1 MEAPFPHM
9 KARAEAGLAAK
20 KAKKVKNNE
29 AWELFW
35 ITCWRIGIL
44 VACTIAATLVYHVAA
59 ARLEG
64 RLHFGKAGI
73 ANEPSIVR
81 TDLTTAGVA
90 TATAGDHFFIDIG
103 MSSVGMKASEN
114 SRHLEQK
121 GWSGV
126 CVVPFPGDFTGRTC
140 KVVDLQVGADDGEPL
155 FVPDCSRST
164 QGLQGL
170 VNGVMKVP
178 GCPQV
183 ETSTVAIDKI
193 LAIASAP
200 KVIDYVSLDLQGSEL
215 AVLNKFPFHEHCV
228 RAWSVKAGKESE
240 MVGIQQFLEVSH
252 GCRTRTGGGH
262 IFGRCP
268 CDKGGGVSQMEI
280 LSSGS
285 VKMHKGGPLVANT
298 ATSAK

>member
-9 KARAEAGLAAK
+9 KARAEAGKAASAAK
-20 KAKKVKNNE
+20 KAKNSE
-29 AWELFW
+29 TWELIW
-35 ITCWRIGIL
+35 MTCWRICIII
-44 VACTIAATLVYHVAA
+44 ACTVAATLVYHVVVAG
-59 ARLEG
+59 LDG
-64 RLHFGKAGI
+64 RLHFGRPGSASD
-73 ANEPSIVR
+73 PPIVR
-81 TDLTTAGVA
+81 TDLATAGVA
-90 TATAGDHFFIDIG
+90 TTGDHFFIDIG
-103 MSSVGMKASEN
+103 MSSVGMKASKN

-126 CVVPFPGDFTGRTC
+126 CVVPFPGDFAGRTC
-140 KVVDLQVGADDGEPL
+140 KVVGLQVGADDGEHL
-155 FVPDCSRST
+155 FVPDCLQSA

-170 VNGVMKVP
+170 INGVLKVP
-178 GCPQV
+178 ECPQV

-215 AVLNKFPFHEHCV
+215 AVLNKFPFNEHCV

-240 MVGIQQFLEVSH
+240 MAGIQQFLEVSH
-252 GCRTRTGGGH
+252 GCRTRKGGGH

-268 CDKGGGVSQMEI
+268 CDKRGGLSQMEI
-280 LSSGS
+280 LPSGS
-285 VKMHKGGPLVANT
+285 VKMHKGGPLAANT